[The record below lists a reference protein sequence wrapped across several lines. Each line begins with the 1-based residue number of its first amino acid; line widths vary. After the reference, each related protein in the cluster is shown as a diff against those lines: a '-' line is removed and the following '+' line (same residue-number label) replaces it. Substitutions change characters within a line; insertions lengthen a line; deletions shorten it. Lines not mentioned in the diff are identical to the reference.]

1 MRQEWLY
8 FAKNRR
14 TRLCLMILLFI
25 FIVYTFLI
33 LLDIRSWVADRAAAR
48 MTFDFSINPEQ
59 DTFSALYFWY
69 GLCPSFWVG
78 NGYLAS
84 VSGMFMTLLL
94 IPLLL
99 GMAFVDTFV
108 QDFHASVTDAMIAR
122 EGKLRYFANR
132 FLLSFAGPFLTIFL
146 LLIIQFFFGL
156 LMMRVIPTGLQSP
169 GIGMKE
175 FGIVLYE
182 SLKMGFYY
190 GTIMTFSYALSLVLK
205 RRKTIVY
212 IYPVII
218 VFLFEFL
225 ITPPILEMSFYY
237 SNLLHADIRLF
248 WGVLIAMLLVSA
260 GLQLNALR
268 EKTLL

>member
-1 MRQEWLY
+1 
-8 FAKNRR
+8 
-14 TRLCLMILLFI
+14 
-25 FIVYTFLI
+25 
-33 LLDIRSWVADRAAAR
+33 
-48 MTFDFSINPEQ
+48 MTFDFSVYQEP
-59 DTFSALYFWY
+59 DAFSALYFWY

-108 QDFHASVTDAMIAR
+108 QDYQARVTDAMIAR

-146 LLIIQFFFGL
+146 LLIFQFLFGL

-175 FGIVLYE
+175 LGIVLFE

-190 GTIMTFSYALSLVLK
+190 GAIMTFSYALSLVLK

-237 SNLLHADIRLF
+237 SGLVHKDMRLF
-248 WGVLIAMLLVSA
+248 LGLLITMLLVSA

-268 EKTLL
+268 EKSLL

>member
-1 MRQEWLY
+1 MRQVWMY

-14 TRLCLMILLFI
+14 TRFCLMILLLI

-33 LLDIRSWVADRAAAR
+33 LFDVRARVADCAAAR
-48 MTFDFSINPEQ
+48 MTFDFSAFRDMDSLP
-59 DTFSALYFWY
+59 ALYFWY
-69 GLCPSFWVG
+69 GICPSVAIG
-78 NGYLAS
+78 SGTLAS
-84 VSGMFMTLLL
+84 FFNMFMTLLL

-99 GMAFVDTFV
+99 GMVFVDTFV
-108 QDFHASVTDAMIAR
+108 QDFHAGVTDAMIAR

-146 LLIIQFFFGL
+146 LLIIQFLFGL